1 MECAIDCE
9 SANAAV
15 EDADGKVAVQ
25 LVWLLNLFEDLG
37 NRYAKTGNR
46 IVD

>member
-1 MECAIDCE
+1 MLVWEALVQRAIDCE

-25 LVWLLNLFEDLG
+25 LVWLLYLFEDL
-37 NRYAKTGNR
+37 
-46 IVD
+46 